1 MNKSTF
7 FTGQPIFTQLLKF
20 VRKDV
25 IIPIAK
31 QHQADRYSKRFS
43 TYEHLVT
50 MLYSIFNNCNSL
62 REVATGM
69 LASEQRLTHMGIRY
83 HPRRS
88 TISDANNRRHA
99 DVFGEIY
106 YTLYN
111 RYASFLSDSRKKSR
125 TSRFYIFDAT
135 TISLFQ
141 EVLRTSGKNPSG
153 KRKGGIKVHTLIRSD
168 QDVPC
173 MIRYSAAVANDSQF
187 LKEIFLPKGS
197 ILVFDRGYC
206 DYTTL
211 NRFANDNITW
221 VTRRRKQLTYK
232 VLQDYKKAD
241 DDETIISD
249 EKIQLG
255 FRSGTKVKAR
265 LVRYKDLV
273 SGEAYEFISNNFRMK
288 ATTIARLYQNRWQ
301 IELLFKRMKQNYPLK
316 YFLGDSEN
324 AIQIQIWCSLIADL
338 ILKIVKKGVAAKWSF
353 SNLAAMVRLH
363 LMTYIDLA
371 SFLRSP
377 EKALMQVFVK
387 ARKYSYKQLLLIT

>member
-1 MNKSTF
+1 M
-7 FTGQPIFTQLLKF
+7 
-20 VRKDV
+20 
-25 IIPIAK
+25 
-31 QHQADRYSKRFS
+31 
-43 TYEHLVT
+43 
-50 MLYSIFNNCNSL
+50 
-62 REVATGM
+62 
-69 LASEQRLTHMGIRY
+69 
-83 HPRRS
+83 
-88 TISDANNRRHA
+88 
-99 DVFGEIY
+99 
-106 YTLYN
+106 
-111 RYASFLSDSRKKSR
+111 
-125 TSRFYIFDAT
+125 
-135 TISLFQ
+135 
-141 EVLRTSGKNPSG
+141 LRTSGKNPSG

-232 VLQDYKKAD
+232 VLQGYKKAD
-241 DDETIISD
+241 DDKTIISD

-273 SGEAYEFISNNFRMK
+273 SGETYEFISNNFRMK

>member
-20 VRKDV
+20 VSRDV
-25 IIPIAK
+25 VIRIA
-31 QHQADRYSKRFS
+31 QQYQADRYSKRFN
-43 TYEHLVT
+43 TYEHLIT
-50 MLYSIFNNCNSL
+50 MLYCIFNNCNSL

-69 LASEQRLTHMGIRY
+69 LASEQRLSHIGMRF

-88 TISDANNRRHA
+88 TISDANNRRQA
-99 DVFGEIY
+99 NVFGEIY

-111 RYASFLSDSRKKSR
+111 RYASFLSDSQKNSR
-125 TSRFYIFDAT
+125 ASKLFIYDAT
-135 TISLFQ
+135 TISLFH

-173 MIRYSAAVANDSQF
+173 MIRYSAAANDSQY
-187 LKEIFLPKGS
+187 LKEVQLPHGS
-197 ILVFDRGYC
+197 IIVFDRGYY
-206 DYTTL
+206 DFTTY
-211 NRFANDNITW
+211 NRFTNDGITW
-221 VTRRRKQLTYK
+221 VTRRRKLFSYK
-232 VLQDYKKAD
+232 VLKQYKITATD
-241 DDETIISD
+241 GSIVSD
-249 EKIQLG
+249 EQVQLG
-255 FRSGTKVKAR
+255 WRSGIKVIAR
-265 LVRYKDLV
+265 LVIYKDIA
-273 SGEAYEFISNNFRMK
+273 SGEQYEFISNNFKMK
-288 ATTIARLYQNRWQ
+288 AETIAKLYQKRWQ

-338 ILKIVKKGVAAKWSF
+338 ILKIIKKGAASKWSF

-363 LMTYIDLA
+363 LMTYINLG

-377 EKALMQVFVK
+377 EKALIKMFVK
-387 ARKYSYKQLLLIT
+387 SKQYNHNQLLLIT